1 MNFYQRKISGVLS
14 KLGRVDIQ
22 PRHVE
27 AFMRDSNGTLDRLS
41 PRAFATAVDISVMYV
56 DEVGEDAA
64 EMLARSYGI

>member
-1 MNFYQRKISGVLS
+1 MKYYQRKISDALS
-14 KLGRVDIQ
+14 KLGRKDIH

-41 PRAFATAVDISVMYV
+41 PKAFATAVDISVMYI
-56 DEVGEDAA
+56 DEVGADAA